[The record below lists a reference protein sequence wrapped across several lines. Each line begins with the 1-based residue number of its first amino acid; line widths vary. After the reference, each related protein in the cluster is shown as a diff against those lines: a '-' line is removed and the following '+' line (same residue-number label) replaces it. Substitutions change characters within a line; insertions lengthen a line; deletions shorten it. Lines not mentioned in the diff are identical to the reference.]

1 MKIDIKEIQIPL
13 GLDLVSKHNV
23 LTEHVFGIYSYE
35 EIWEECTRRHNIEK
49 SQGMHLI
56 KLENI
61 FIPEDL
67 PFVEKVKILR
77 NATNGSFSL
86 SEIREEIQRREGK

>member
-1 MKIDIKEIQIPL
+1 MKIDIKEIQIPT
-13 GLDLVSKHNV
+13 GLDLVSKHNA

-35 EIWEECTRRHNIEK
+35 EIWAECKRRHDIEK
-49 SQGMHLI
+49 SQDMHQL

-67 PFVEKVKILR
+67 PFAEKAKILR

-86 SEIREEIQRREGK
+86 SEIREEIQRRESK